1 MKIILAVDGSR
12 HSKWTENFLLALP
25 LAEEPEVTVIHVVE
39 IDPLTR
45 RLVSP
50 PVKQACTRALREEV
64 DRSAAEGEKLTA
76 RAAQRL
82 KARWKKVRTVVE
94 RGSPAEKIIERAG
107 KEKADLIVVGSHG
120 LSNVQSFLMGSVS
133 HKVAVY
139 ADCSVL
145 VVKRRPRDLK
155 RFLVAVDGS
164 GYADGALSFLKARL
178 LPKGLRG
185 IVLYVWD
192 EFLYIPE
199 RPVAAVEKKYGRAL
213 AREGFE
219 TKFLFVPGHAAGTIV
234 KTACAN
240 KVDLVVV
247 GSRGLTGLKRFLL
260 GGVSLNVMA
269 HSPASVL
276 IVRGKR

>member
-1 MKIILAVDGSR
+1 MKIILAVDGSK
-12 HSKWTENFLLALP
+12 HSRWAEDLLLALP
-25 LAEEPEVTVIHVVE
+25 LSGRLEATVVRVVE

-45 RLVSP
+45 RLTSP
-50 PVKQACTRALREEV
+50 PLKQEYTRVLRKEV
-64 DRSAAEGEKLTA
+64 DRSLAEAEKQTA
-76 RAAQRL
+76 RVARRL
-82 KARWKKVRTVVE
+82 SARFGQVKSVVE
-94 RGSPAEKIIERAG
+94 KGPAAAKIIERG
-107 KEKADLIVVGSHG
+107 QKERADLIVVGSRG

-145 VVKRRPRDLK
+145 VVKRRTPALK

-164 GYADGALSFLKARL
+164 RYADDAVSFLKARFS
-178 LPKGLRG
+178 PKGLRG

-199 RPVAAVEKKYGRAL
+199 RPIEAVEKKYGRAM

-219 TKFLFVPGHAAGTIV
+219 TKFLFVSGHAARTIV
-234 KTACAN
+234 ETARLN

-260 GGVSLNVMA
+260 GGVSLSVMEQ
-269 HSPASVL
+269 SPASVL
-276 IVRGKR
+276 IVRRR